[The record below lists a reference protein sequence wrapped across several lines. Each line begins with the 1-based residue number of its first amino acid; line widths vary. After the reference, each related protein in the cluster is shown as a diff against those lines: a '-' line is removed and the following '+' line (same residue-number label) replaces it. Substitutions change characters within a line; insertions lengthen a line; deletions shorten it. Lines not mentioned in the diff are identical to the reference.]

1 MAQNPASQTLI
12 HARNTERSAGLYA
25 INKVCG
31 SGFKSVVLTANSI
44 MIGYNK
50 IVMQENV
57 TVWQLY

>member
-1 MAQNPASQTLI
+1 MGTESGKANSDSC
-12 HARNTERSAGLYA
+12 RNTERSAGLYA

-31 SGFKSVVLTANSI
+31 SGFKSVVLAANSI

-57 TVWQLY
+57 AVWQLY